1 MSEKKIIFFP
11 SLSSGNSKDWLIKNV
26 PMANGVTSRFYCDTY
41 PEEYRHKYFLL
52 SAGHNLTKD
61 TLRADFG
68 LGSDCFVMGDS
79 GGYQICTGAIKWKP
93 ETKDRVLTW
102 LENNSDI
109 AINLDIPPRGKL
121 YGYNEAL
128 QLSYDN
134 FKYFTENRQGKT
146 MFLNV
151 LQGANQGELDQWY
164 HKMKDFEFD
173 GWSVGGVGGNV
184 YAVMYVLARFIQEKE
199 FEKTHNK
206 YLHLLGATAVENF
219 WFFAVIQ
226 KALNERFDNRIQITT
241 DSSSCNRAT
250 VFGSWFHDIDW
261 RGMKQ
266 ITCYFGNKGKTDYNL
281 KGKLPCRLGCPAC
294 VGRTYSEVEP
304 YDQQTYMMMTNHNL
318 AFQTNMIGVLNNL
331 VDSHKEMTKEIL
343 GNGYYQLQNIV
354 RELIMS
360 DEPVKTFY
368 KYEQVFLKYGNM
380 SKTQTNDKVIQEFFN
395 FNQ

>member
-1 MSEKKIIFFP
+1 MNEEKRIIFFP
-11 SLSSGNSKDWLIKNV
+11 SLSSGNSKDWLVKNI
-26 PMANGVTSRFYCDTY
+26 PMKNGITSRFYSDEY

-68 LGSDCFVMGDS
+68 LGKDCFVMGDS

-93 ETKDRVLTW
+93 ETKDKVLNW

-121 YGYNEAL
+121 FGYNEAI

-134 FKYFTENRQGKT
+134 FKYFTEHRQGKT

-151 LQGANQGELDQWY
+151 LQGANQGELDTWY
-164 HKMKDFEFD
+164 NKMKDFQFD

-184 YAVMYVLARFIQEKE
+184 YAVMYVMALFIQNKE
-199 FEKTHNK
+199 FEKAHNK
-206 YLHLLGATAVENF
+206 YVHLLGATAVENF
-219 WFFAVIQ
+219 WFFAVLQ
-226 KALNERFDNRIQITT
+226 KALNKRFNNRIQITT

-266 ITCYFGNKGKTDYNL
+266 ITNYFGNKGKTDYNL
-281 KGKLPCRLGCPAC
+281 NAKPPCRMGCPAC
-294 VGRTYSEVEP
+294 KGLTYNDIEP
-304 YDQQTYMMMTNHNL
+304 YDQNTYMVMTNHNL
-318 AFQTNMIGVLNNL
+318 AFQTNMIESLNNL
-331 VDSHKEMTKEIL
+331 VDSHEEMTKEIL
-343 GNGYYQLQNIV
+343 GNGYYHLQKIV
-354 RELIMS
+354 HELVMS
-360 DEPVKTFY
+360 EDPIKVFY
-368 KYEQVFLKYGNM
+368 KYEQVFLKYGNL
-380 SKTQTNDKVIQEFFN
+380 SKTQTNDKVINEFFK
-395 FNQ
+395 F